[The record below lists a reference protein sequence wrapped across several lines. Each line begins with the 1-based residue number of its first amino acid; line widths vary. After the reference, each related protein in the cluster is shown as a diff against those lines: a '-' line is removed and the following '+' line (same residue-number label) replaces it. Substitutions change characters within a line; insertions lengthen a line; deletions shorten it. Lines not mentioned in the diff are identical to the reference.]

1 MSSKT
6 EPIKRAT
13 KDNYKRPKKTAQDKL
28 TPKEI
33 QELLADYIEIEN
45 IKDVPL
51 DSHIRYFLKDK
62 GKKLFR
68 TGGFLVNKRESDK
81 YIILTNRK
89 ISWSV
94 NTKKSILFRKLS
106 AVELNTIHND
116 EVDELKKIIKKLYNE
131 NKDLKNK
138 LKNKLHTM

>member
-1 MSSKT
+1 MSSKS
-6 EPIKRAT
+6 EPIKRST
-13 KDNYKRPKKTAQDKL
+13 KDNYKRPKTTAQDKL

-33 QELLADYIEIEN
+33 QDLLADYVEVEN

-51 DSHIRYFLKDK
+51 DTHIRYFLKDK

-94 NTKKSILFRKLS
+94 DTKKSILFRKLS

-116 EVDELKKIIKKLYNE
+116 EVDELKQIIKKLYKE
-131 NKDLKNK
+131 NKDLKKK
-138 LKNKLHTM
+138 LKK